1 MKATV
6 ENYKQEDWVA
16 LYQSALIELEQAKMS
31 GRIEAARVAI
41 LARMGK
47 LCTMPGL
54 HPEERQAIEDAL
66 RGLSLLR
73 AEEARFDAN
82 RRSICRLARIV
93 GGIREQLESED
104 KHCRIHNRLSKR
116 AEIISR

>member
-1 MKATV
+1 MHSDGPFTIKAIV

-31 GRIEAARVAI
+31 GRIEAAHVAI
-41 LARMGK
+41 LARMEK

-73 AEEARFDAN
+73 AEEARFDAEQA
-82 RRSICRLARIV
+82 RRVVDRSLENLRSV
-93 GGIREQLESED
+93 GPTIQRWRRD
-104 KHCRIHNRLSKR
+104 ADRD
-116 AEIISR
+116 